1 MPLFN
6 FNDEDQFGKVR
17 AVDTR
22 RVVVQVVSDEALRL
36 ARVGQLATIRLPG
49 AIDAWL
55 IALIDK
61 VIKIPV
67 GASVSELAT
76 EDVAEPEDSEQE
88 SIYNAAHLSLIGT
101 VNEVAGERS
110 FSRSLRQIPEIDSL
124 CYLLK
129 DERLQEFMGILAS
142 ESEDGDSLGLGV
154 YAIDEAAKAF
164 LDGNRFF
171 QRHAALLGSTGAGKS
186 YTLASI
192 LEQAAKLPT
201 SNLVLFDLHGEYS
214 LMSYASHLR
223 IPGPEDLGRSD
234 EELMFLPY
242 WLMNTEELQSMF
254 VETSGFTAHNQITK
268 FRDIVIEA
276 KRKTLTAC
284 RDSVVLA
291 AFTMDSPIPFSI
303 RSVRDEL
310 YRLDVEMVQGAKG
323 PKKGDWNGQFS
334 RFVGR
339 IDSIVADKRNGF
351 MFNGPDSVMAYDY
364 LVKLAERLMGCK
376 GERRQIKVID
386 FSEVPSDILPVIV
399 GLVARL
405 IFQIQFWTDPD
416 KRQPIVLVCDEAHL
430 YLPRRDGCNPAE
442 ARAVENFE
450 RIAKEGRKYG
460 VALLV
465 ASQRPSDVSTTI
477 LSQCNNVVSMRL
489 TNSDDQAVVK
499 RLMPES
505 LSGLTDVLPVLDTGE
520 ALVVGDSV
528 LLPSRIKVT
537 APMEPPQS
545 STRDFWK
552 EWKKTEVE
560 VNFKEVI
567 DKLRRQSRKTNPGGA
582 LGVVRE
588 TVDSSNA

>member
-1 MPLFN
+1 MALFD
-6 FNDEDQFGKVR
+6 FEDADQFGKVR
-17 AVDTR
+17 SVDTR
-22 RVVVQVVSDEALRL
+22 RVVVQVASDEALRM
-36 ARVGQLATIRLPG
+36 ARVGQLAAIRLPG
-49 AIDAWL
+49 AVDEWL
-55 IALIDK
+55 VALIDK
-61 VIKIPV
+61 VVKIPV
-67 GASVSELAT
+67 ATSPDEITVEDGSE
-76 EDVAEPEDSEQE
+76 EDGMDGE
-88 SIYNAAHLSLIGT
+88 SIYNATHLSLIGT
-101 VNEVAGERS
+101 VGEVADERK
-110 FSRSLRQIPEIDSL
+110 FSRSLRQVPEIDSP

-129 DERLQEFMGILAS
+129 DARLQKFMGILAS
-142 ESEDGDSLGLGV
+142 ESADDDSLGLGV
-154 YAIDEAAKAF
+154 YTIDESAKAF

-223 IPGPEDLGRSD
+223 IPGPEDLECGD
-234 EELMFLPY
+234 DNLLFLPY

-268 FRDIVIEA
+268 FRDIVLDE
-276 KRKTLTAC
+276 KRKTLTAIG
-284 RDSVVLA
+284 SEAVLR
-291 AFTMDSPIPFSI
+291 AFTMDSPVPFLISE
-303 RSVRDEL
+303 VRKEL
-310 YRLDVEMVQGAKG
+310 YRLDTERVLNQSTGKY
-323 PKKGDWNGQFS
+323 KNGDWNGQFS

-339 IDSIVADKRNGF
+339 IDSIVADKRYGF
-351 MFNGPDSVMAYDY
+351 MFGGPDVVKKSEY
-364 LVKLAERLMGCK
+364 LVQLAERLMGCN
-376 GERRQIKVID
+376 GEKHQIKILD
-386 FSEVPSDILPVIV
+386 FSEVPSDILPAIV

-405 IFQIQFWTDPD
+405 IFQIQFWTEPE
-416 KRQPIVLVCDEAHL
+416 KRQPIAIVCDEAHL
-430 YLPRRDGCNPAE
+430 YLPRKEGCNPVE

-505 LSGLTDVLPVLDTGE
+505 LSGLTDVLPILDTGE

-528 LLPSRIKVT
+528 LLPSRIKIK
-537 APMEPPQS
+537 APDEPPQS

-552 EWKKTEVE
+552 EWKKPTIDVDFAEV
-560 VNFKEVI
+560 V
-567 DKLRRQSRKTNPGGA
+567 DKLRRQSRKTNP
-582 LGVVRE
+582 
-588 TVDSSNA
+588 

>member
-1 MPLFN
+1 MALFD
-6 FNDEDQFGKVR
+6 FEDADQFGKVR
-17 AVDTR
+17 SVDTR
-22 RVVVQVVSDEALRL
+22 RVVVQVVSDEALRM

-49 AIDAWL
+49 AIDEWL
-55 IALIDK
+55 VALIDK
-61 VIKIPV
+61 VVKIPV
-67 GASVSELAT
+67 ATSPDEIPVETGAEEEEVGG
-76 EDVAEPEDSEQE
+76 E
-88 SIYNAAHLSLIGT
+88 SIYNATHLSLIGT
-101 VNEVAGERS
+101 VGEVAGERK
-110 FSRSLRQIPEIDSL
+110 FSRSLRQVPEIDSP

-129 DERLQEFMGILAS
+129 DARLQKFMGILAS
-142 ESEDGDSLGLGV
+142 ESEDEDSLGLGV
-154 YAIDEAAKAF
+154 YTIDESAKAF

-223 IPGPEDLGRSD
+223 IPGPEDLECRD
-234 EELMFLPY
+234 DNLLFLPY

-254 VETSGFTAHNQITK
+254 VDTSGFTAHNQITK
-268 FRDIVIEA
+268 FRDIVVEG
-276 KRKTLTAC
+276 KRKTLTECNELA
-284 RDSVVLA
+284 VLS

-303 RSVRDEL
+303 KSVRDEL
-310 YRLDVEMVQGAKG
+310 YRLDTEMVPGVKG

-339 IDSIVADKRNGF
+339 IDSIVADKRYGF
-351 MFNGPDSVMAYDY
+351 MFGGPNAVKKYEY
-364 LVKLAERLMGCK
+364 LVKLVERLMGCN
-376 GERRQIKVID
+376 GEKHQIKILD
-386 FSEVPSDILPVIV
+386 FSEVPSDILPAIV

-405 IFQIQFWTDPD
+405 IFQIQFWTEPE
-416 KRQPIVLVCDEAHL
+416 KRQPIAIVCDEAHL
-430 YLPRRDGCNPAE
+430 YLPRKEGCNPVE

-489 TNSDDQAVVK
+489 TNSDDQNVVK

-505 LSGLTDVLPVLDTGE
+505 LSGLTDVLPILDTGE

-528 LLPSRIKVT
+528 LLPSRIKIT
-537 APMEPPQS
+537 APEEPPQS

-552 EWKKTEVE
+552 EWKKTTVD
-560 VNFKEVI
+560 VNFAEVV
-567 DKLRRQSRKTNPGGA
+567 DKLRRQSRKAT
-582 LGVVRE
+582 
-588 TVDSSNA
+588 S